1 MGERYVRNVQV
12 RGSIPLISTM
22 NQDKGVRWVARSAEF
37 ERRTKETDIQITIN
51 LDGKGVSSIDTSI
64 PFLDHMFELMAAHG
78 FMDLTVRA
86 KGDTKIDYHHT
97 VEDLGICLGQAIGEA
112 LGEKKAIKRYGQA
125 IVPMDEALAQVVID
139 ISNRPYLS
147 YKVALKTNLTGQ
159 FDVGILSE
167 FFRALANHAGLTMH
181 VELIS
186 GDDPHHIAEAIFKAF
201 GRALDA
207 ASQREERLEGVP
219 STKGIL

>member
-1 MGERYVRNVQV
+1 
-12 RGSIPLISTM
+12 
-22 NQDKGVRWVARSAEF
+22 
-37 ERRTKETDIQITIN
+37 
-51 LDGKGVSSIDTSI
+51 
-64 PFLDHMFELMAAHG
+64 MFELMAAHG

-86 KGDTKIDYHHT
+86 KGDTEVDYHHT
-97 VEDLGICLGQAIGEA
+97 VEDLGICLGQAISEA

-139 ISNRPYLS
+139 VSNRPYLS
-147 YKVALKTNLTGQ
+147 YKVTLKTSLTGQ

-181 VELIS
+181 IELVS
-186 GDDPHHIAEAIFKAF
+186 GDDPHHSAEAIFKAF
-201 GRALDA
+201 ARALDE

-219 STKGIL
+219 STKGLL

>member
-1 MGERYVRNVQV
+1 V
-12 RGSIPLISTM
+12 P
-22 NQDKGVRWVARSAEF
+22 RSAEI
-37 ERRTKETDIQITIN
+37 ERRTKETDIEVAIN

-97 VEDLGICLGQAIGEA
+97 VEDLGICLGQAISEA
-112 LGEKKAIKRYGQA
+112 LGEKKGIKRYGQA

-147 YKVALKTNLTGQ
+147 YKVSIKTRMSGQ
-159 FDVGILSE
+159 FDVGILNE
-167 FFRALANHAGLTMH
+167 FFRALVNHAGLTMH
-181 VELIS
+181 IELES
-186 GDDPHHIAEAIFKAF
+186 GEDPHHSAEAIFKAF
-201 GRALDA
+201 ARALDQ
-207 ASQREERLEGVP
+207 ASQSEERLEGVP
-219 STKGIL
+219 STKGLL

>member
-1 MGERYVRNVQV
+1 M
-12 RGSIPLISTM
+12 P
-22 NQDKGVRWVARSAEF
+22 RSAEV
-37 ERRTKETDIQITIN
+37 ERRTKETEIQITIN
-51 LDGKGVSSIDTSI
+51 LDGKGLSSIDTSI

-86 KGDTKIDYHHT
+86 KGDTEVDYHHT
-97 VEDLGICLGQAIGEA
+97 VEDLGICLGQAISEA

-139 ISNRPYLS
+139 VSNRPYLS
-147 YKVALKTNLTGQ
+147 YKVTLKTSLTGQ

-181 VELIS
+181 IELVS
-186 GDDPHHIAEAIFKAF
+186 GDDPHHSAEAIFKAF
-201 GRALDA
+201 ARALDE

-219 STKGIL
+219 STKGLL